1 MLMEIS
7 NAFNNQLKYKGKD
20 LDGIFSIFWT
30 SFDGKIFI
38 PFPSEKIYTKN
49 DGFVCDFAR
58 LQRLV
63 VNDARHV
70 I

>member
-38 PFPSEKIYTKN
+38 PFPSKRFTRKMMVS
-49 DGFVCDFAR
+49 FVTLHDCNGLLLMMQDT
-58 LQRLV
+58 
-63 VNDARHV
+63 
-70 I
+70 